1 MAFEAIKSLLEGMPE
16 YLEVPVAEKG
26 LLDSATEVLWDLG
39 YNMEEAI
46 AIFLRRIIQASYTAA
61 DRQDA
66 EKHISEIADR
76 ALEDMVTGG
85 CLRPDGSKL

>member
-26 LLDSATEVLWDLG
+26 LLDSATEVLRDIG

-46 AIFLRRIIQASYTAA
+46 AIFLRRIVQTSHTVADKQA
-61 DRQDA
+61 A
-66 EKHISEIADR
+66 EEHINEIADR
-76 ALEDMVTGG
+76 VLEGMVTGG
-85 CLRPDGSKL
+85 CLMPDGNKL

>member
-26 LLDSATEVLWDLG
+26 LLDSATEVLRDIG

-46 AIFLRRIIQASYTAA
+46 AIFLRRIVQTSHTVA
-61 DRQDA
+61 D
-66 EKHISEIADR
+66 K
-76 ALEDMVTGG
+76 
-85 CLRPDGSKL
+85 